1 MDQQGWVAINAEN
14 DQLGSLHA
22 FTASYRWVR
31 RQKYVKDRSVGL
43 TKGYRQAPAM
53 IFYDRPADR
62 QPHTHTV
69 GLCRKERVEDA
80 VNVYRI
86 DDPMTTHHSN
96 RKRTYPRRVPA

>member
-1 MDQQGWVAINAEN
+1 MGHSMDQQGWVAINAEN

-53 IFYDRPADR
+53 IFYDRR
-62 QPHTHTV
+62 Q
-69 GLCRKERVEDA
+69 
-80 VNVYRI
+80 I
-86 DDPMTTHHSN
+86 DSPIPIPWDFVVKNGSKMRSMCIGSIP
-96 RKRTYPRRVPA
+96 VPESSIVISK

>member
-86 DDPMTTHHSN
+86 DSRSGVFHRDQQIT
-96 RKRTYPRRVPA
+96 